1 MTAIGDIFGKG
12 RFTPDPWV
20 FAADGE
26 VAADGAVFV
35 SKARF
40 LAERSALLDRAGP
53 LGLVLAPDDRLDD
66 VAADLARFAA
76 IAVRFPKYADGRGY
90 SLARLLRERHG
101 FRGELRAIGDILLDQ
116 VAHFFRVGFD
126 TLAIEHQPTRARLIA
141 GDHLCQPVFYQP
153 AVEPATSP
161 VPGRP
166 WLRVPYRDA
175 WCGV

>member
-12 RFTPDPWV
+12 RFSPDPWV
-20 FAADGE
+20 FVDVGE
-26 VAADGAVFV
+26 VPAQGPVFV
-35 SKARF
+35 AMARF
-40 LAERSALLDRAGP
+40 LAERDALLGRAGL
-53 LGLVLAPDDRLDD
+53 LGLMLEPDDRLDD
-66 VAADLARFAA
+66 VAADLPRFAA

-90 SLARLLRERHG
+90 SLARLLRDRHG
-101 FRGELRAIGDILLDQ
+101 YRGELRAIGDILLDQ

-126 TLAIEHQPTRARLIA
+126 TLAIEHGPTRARLLA
-141 GDHLCQPVFYQP
+141 GEHLCQPVFYQP

-166 WLRVPYRDA
+166 WLRVPYKDA